1 MSRMLGA
8 LCASLIALIGFC
20 ASLPSLAQTK
30 PPAATIRVVC
40 LPIANFTP
48 LLVARDKGYFTD
60 ENLSVTWSMVSQGG
74 VAIEAVFGGSAEVGG
89 SATFETMVARANGFD
104 LTFIADGVHI
114 HDQPPDNSA
123 LLVRTD
129 GSIRSA
135 ADLVGKKVSVGLI
148 NSVNYVHMLEW
159 LHKHGVDPK
168 NVEFLEI
175 PFPQMAD
182 ALFQKRLDAVWNVEP
197 FVTFMTQGGKAKVL
211 AYPYQETVPGMDIV
225 AYFAKESW
233 IKANHDVALRFRRAM
248 DRATTDLATMSKE
261 DRDNWVAKFTGMKL
275 AVVKNVTLPVFTTQY
290 NIPTLQAN
298 IDLAVKYKM
307 INKPFDVKTM
317 IWTP

>member
-1 MSRMLGA
+1 MFRTLGA
-8 LCASLIALIGFC
+8 LCASLIALVAFC
-20 ASLPSLAQTK
+20 ANLPSLAQTK
-30 PPAATIRVVC
+30 PPAATIRVVT

-48 LLVARDKGYFTD
+48 LLVARDKGYFAD
-60 ENLSVTWSMVSQGG
+60 ENLSVTWTLVAQGG

-89 SATFETMVARANGFD
+89 SATFETMVARANGLDVMF
-104 LTFIADGVHI
+104 LADAVHI

-129 GSIRSA
+129 GSVGTA

-159 LHKHGVDPK
+159 LHKHNVDPK
-168 NVEFLEI
+168 KVEFLEI

-197 FVTFMTQGGKAKVL
+197 FVTFMTQSGKAKVL
-211 AYPYQETVPGMDIV
+211 AYPYLETVPGMDIV

-233 IKANHDVALRFRRAM
+233 IKANRDVALRFRRAI
-248 DRATTDLATMSKE
+248 DRATRDVATMSKE
-261 DRDNWVAKFTGMKL
+261 ERDNWVAKYTGMKL

-290 NIPTLQAN
+290 NIPSLQAN
-298 IDLAVKYKM
+298 IDLAVKYKL
-307 INKPFDVKTM
+307 IGKPFDVKTM